1 MTSASANTP
10 SSELLTFHG
19 DVGAADFPGWIAHRA
34 NRLGL
39 TGWVRADAGGER
51 VEVMVSG
58 PADLIDA
65 MELGCSLGP
74 ISVWVEQVD
83 RVAANEDRSGDV
95 GFAII
100 GSAQNQ

>member
-1 MTSASANTP
+1 MTSTSANA
-10 SSELLTFHG
+10 SESELLTFHG
-19 DVGAADFPGWIAHRA
+19 DVGAADFPDWIAHRA

-39 TGWVRADAGGER
+39 TGWVRADASGER

-83 RVAANEDRSGDV
+83 RVTANREDRDGG
-95 GFAII
+95 GFDII
-100 GSAQNQ
+100 GSAQKV

>member
-1 MTSASANTP
+1 MPSSGMNNL

-19 DVGAADFPGWIAHRA
+19 DVGADDFPGWIAHRA
-34 NRLGL
+34 HRLGL
-39 TGWVRADAGGER
+39 TGWVRPDASGKR

-74 ISVWVEQVD
+74 VSVWVEYVE
-83 RVAANEDRSGDV
+83 RVPANRDCAGD
-95 GFAII
+95 GFRIAETCP
-100 GSAQNQ
+100 

>member
-1 MTSASANTP
+1 MQTVNYNAIG
-10 SSELLTFHG
+10 SELLTFHG
-19 DVGAADFPGWIAHRA
+19 DVGAADFPEWIAHRA

-74 ISVWVEQVD
+74 ISVWVEQID

-95 GFAII
+95 GFVIV